1 MRRRV
6 NTVCICVCALAI
18 AGCGGAAADDPLEVL
33 AATTERLGDIESA
46 DLDVDFEVTPSGIA
60 GDDPF
65 GWRIEG
71 PVEFSDDGLP
81 EAEVTFT
88 QFVGGE
94 EGSARF
100 LSDGEQ
106 AVAELG
112 GTAYALPEE
121 ETAGLRGRGEDLGV
135 LDISEWVRDPRVE
148 DGPEIDGTET
158 QVVRADLDAGAAFG
172 DLLELLPEG
181 AGVSSADLD
190 PLANAVRAASIEVVS
205 GREDHLLRRLR
216 IELTFASDT
225 SEELGGQPIA
235 GASFLL
241 EVALTDLNK
250 DVEVE
255 IPAETEPL
263 PEM

>member
-1 MRRRV
+1 MSRHV
-6 NTVCICVCALAI
+6 KAVVVCVCALAI
-18 AGCGGAAADDPLEVL
+18 AGCGGASADDPREVL

-46 DLDVDFEVTPSGIA
+46 DLEVDFEVAPSGIA
-60 GDDPF
+60 GEEPF

-71 PVEFSDDGLP
+71 PVEFSDDALP

-88 QFVGGE
+88 QFVGAE

-106 AVAELG
+106 AVAEVD

-121 ETAGLRGRGEDLGV
+121 QTAGLRGRGEDLGV
-135 LDISEWVRDPRVE
+135 LDISDWVRTPRLE

-158 QVVRADLDAGAAFG
+158 QVVTAELDAEAAFD
-172 DLLELLPEG
+172 DLLELLPEA
-181 AGVSSADLD
+181 AGVSSGDLD
-190 PLANAVRAASIEVVS
+190 PLTSAVRAASIEVVS
-205 GREDHLLRRLR
+205 GREDHLLRGLT
-216 IELTFASDT
+216 IELAFASET
-225 SEELGGQPIA
+225 SQELGGQPIA

-241 EVALTDLNK
+241 DVALTGLNQ

-255 IPAETEPL
+255 IPAETEPF
-263 PEM
+263 PEP